1 MFNSAVSKTRGNTTM
16 IKLIVGLK
24 GTGKTKTLIADVNKA
39 AEESKGSVVCI
50 EYGRK
55 LNYEI
60 KPQARLIDAM
70 EFDVTNEASLYG
82 FVCGILAGN
91 YDVTDLFIDSA
102 LKICG
107 DNVDDFEKFVL
118 DVDKIADKNINIVFT
133 ASIDEAS
140 LPASLKKYL

>member
-1 MFNSAVSKTRGNTTM
+1 M

-82 FVCGILAGN
+82 FVCGILSQN
-91 YDVTDLFIDSA
+91 YDIAHIFVDSITKIVNDDMAA
-102 LKICG
+102 LENFLNKISVVAEQ
-107 DNVDDFEKFVL
+107 NNAEIQIILSMNPDD
-118 DVDKIADKNINIVFT
+118 
-133 ASIDEAS
+133 ASDGI
-140 LPASLKKYL
+140 KKYVK

>member
-1 MFNSAVSKTRGNTTM
+1 M

-39 AEESKGSVVCI
+39 TEESKGSVVCI

-70 EFDVTNEASLYG
+70 EFAVTNEASLYG

-107 DNVDDFEKFVL
+107 DNAEDFEKFVL